1 MKTKLTAFFL
11 FLIFA
16 VNTFA
21 DSSSLV
27 VGDLNDDGEVNLVDM
42 VLMVNHI
49 QGEEYLIADKSKL
62 LQADVNGDGLINSYD
77 VEESLNFSFK
87 RKAIRTLP
95 LAGIL
100 STSPYEGEGDVSLT
114 REFVIRFSMPL

>member
-62 LQADVNGDGLINSYD
+62 LQADV
-77 VEESLNFSFK
+77 
-87 RKAIRTLP
+87 
-95 LAGIL
+95 
-100 STSPYEGEGDVSLT
+100 
-114 REFVIRFSMPL
+114 